1 MDDHAYDPL
10 DDIRN
15 QLKKTRRQLLPL
27 WIKIFLWFFLI
38 TGGLAIPGLFAG
50 LLGATYSISLYGLE
64 SYEPISSVGLILS
77 ILFIVKAI
85 TAFALWTEKDY
96 AIQLSLFDG
105 YVGILVCFFMMFV
118 YPFLNLESGFHFNIR
133 LELIALIPYVIKM
146 HDIQKEW
153 NVASVTA

>member
-1 MDDHAYDPL
+1 MDDHTYDPF

-38 TGGLAIPGLFAG
+38 TGGLAIPGLLAG

-64 SYEPISSVGLILS
+64 SYEPISPVGLLLS
-77 ILFIVKAI
+77 IIFIVKAI
-85 TAFALWTEKDY
+85 TAFALWTEKDW
-96 AIQLSLFDG
+96 AIQLALFDG
-105 YVGILVCFFMMFV
+105 YAGILVCGIMMFV
-118 YPFLNLESGFHFNIR
+118 YPFLNLANGFHFNLR
-133 LELIALIPYVIKM
+133 LELIALIPFVIKM

-153 NVASVTA
+153 NGAKVTA